1 MWGGKPQVY
10 EAFYNWMAPLG
21 MGLLNQQAFN
31 SWENHRAFLNLLS
44 ARYVVF
50 DKTDPSNGQQ
60 GSQQILA
67 AYRQS
72 FPVFVENEDFVVF
85 RNDTARPY
93 VTAYERACLYAGDLR
108 KSAALALALSA
119 KNWPLVRAKESS
131 VSEVPNA
138 TAQKYEKTYGE
149 DSSPFPPLK
158 EAAPVPLRDVQL
170 TRENSQ
176 LIRLQ
181 LTTPSTCLAIIS
193 ESYYPF
199 WHAEVD
205 GQPAEVLQVS
215 CGLMGVELPA
225 GSHTIALR
233 YQPPRVYAMAGVIS
247 VATLLLGI
255 GVTAFSGKRSAP

>member
-1 MWGGKPQVY
+1 
-10 EAFYNWMAPLG
+10 
-21 MGLLNQQAFN
+21 
-31 SWENHRAFLNLLS
+31 
-44 ARYVVF
+44 
-50 DKTDPSNGQQ
+50 
-60 GSQQILA
+60 
-67 AYRQS
+67 
-72 FPVFVENEDFVVF
+72 
-85 RNDTARPY
+85 
-93 VTAYERACLYAGDLR
+93 
-108 KSAALALALSA
+108 
-119 KNWPLVRAKESS
+119 
-131 VSEVPNA
+131 
-138 TAQKYEKTYGE
+138 
-149 DSSPFPPLK
+149 
-158 EAAPVPLRDVQL
+158 VPLRDVQL